1 MNSAITA
8 NDQRP
13 GPPVQAWHGTFTPAG
28 PALRPPGVPRA
39 RMGFW
44 RYVRRLLRESFS
56 RTGRQERAYA
66 ALGLLLAIPSFAL
79 VAVGIIVGF
88 GMSLSFAGMLVGL
101 PLLMVALLG
110 ARQFGALHRR
120 LARRLLGLQV
130 EPPPP
135 LPRPSGVLARVGA
148 RLTDPVAWRACA
160 YLLLKLPVAALAGV
174 LASYV
179 LLYGVPYLTF
189 PIWWEILHANGVV
202 IHVPQWLAW
211 WTADPLVV
219 AGQIHSLAISFALV
233 PAGASVFLWAPL
245 ATKHANNVDRKLIAS
260 LLGPSLPHRVRE
272 LEQTRASAVEDSAAR
287 LRRIERDLHDGA
299 QAQMVAVAMKL
310 GLAREKLGGTP
321 ATPATPGPSS
331 LPGAPGPAGLVAQAD
346 VARALELVDA
356 AHRSAKEAI
365 VELRSLA
372 RGIHP
377 PVLDHGLGT
386 ALATLAARSGLPV
399 ELVTDL
405 PERPSAAIETIAYF
419 CAAELLANV
428 AKHSGARHATLEAVH
443 VPGLLRLRVSD
454 DGTGGARVVGQ
465 GGLAGLAERLRTVD
479 GRLDISSPPHGPTVV
494 TVELPSHA

>member
-1 MNSAITA
+1 MNSAVTV
-8 NDQRP
+8 NGQRP
-13 GPPVQAWHGTFTPAG
+13 SPPMQTWHGTFAPAG
-28 PALRPPGVPRA
+28 PPLRPSGVPRV
-39 RMGFW
+39 RRGF
-44 RYVRRLLRESFS
+44 RQSVLRLLREAFS
-56 RTGRQERAYA
+56 RAGRRERTYA
-66 ALGLLLAIPSFAL
+66 GVGLLLAIPGFVLIAA
-79 VAVGIIVGF
+79 AVIVGF

-110 ARQFGALHRR
+110 ARRLGALHRR
-120 LARRLLGLQV
+120 LAGRLLGLQV
-130 EPPPP
+130 ESPPP
-135 LPRPSGVLARVGA
+135 LPPQSGVLGRVGA
-148 RLTDPVAWRACA
+148 QLTDPVAWRACA

-179 LLYGVPYLTF
+179 LIYGVPYLTF
-189 PIWWEILHANGVV
+189 PIWWEILHATGIV

-219 AGQIHSLAISFALV
+219 AGQVHSLAVSFALV
-233 PAGASVFLWAPL
+233 AVGASVFLWAPL
-245 ATKHANNVDRKLIAS
+245 ATRHANNLDRRLIAG
-260 LLGPSLPHRVRE
+260 LLGPSPAHRVRE
-272 LEQTRASAVEDSAAR
+272 LEQTRASAVDDSAAR

-310 GLAREKLGGTP
+310 GLAREKLGGT
-321 ATPATPGPSS
+321 A
-331 LPGAPGPAGLVAQAD
+331 GPAAQAD
-346 VARALELVDA
+346 VERALELVDA

-365 VELRSLA
+365 TELRSLA

-399 ELVTDL
+399 DLVADM
-405 PERPSAAIETIAYF
+405 PQRPSAAIETIAYF

-443 VPGLLRLRVSD
+443 VPGLLRVRVSD
-454 DGTGGARVVGQ
+454 DGTGGARIVGH

-479 GRLDISSPPHGPTVV
+479 GRLEISSPPHGPTVV